1 MLKSDFFFLA
11 PHHCTALGFPSQ
23 CVVPAVQGRTF
34 QDLIDQIAGGR
45 NLRSVKNPFYCSGC
59 IGYCVPGLFYCPAVL
74 CHALRWEGHV
84 GLVSEKWPLILMRS
98 SSSVI
103 LLFLKARNS
112 ALNNFSILIDTELQ
126 IHRES

>member
-45 NLRSVKNPFYCSGC
+45 NLRSVKIPST
-59 IGYCVPGLFYCPAVL
+59 VQV
-74 CHALRWEGHV
+74 V
-84 GLVSEKWPLILMRS
+84 
-98 SSSVI
+98 SVI
-103 LLFLKARNS
+103 VSLGYFIVQQFYATRFVGKVTL
-112 ALNNFSILIDTELQ
+112 D
-126 IHRES
+126 